1 VKNEFP
7 RHNVRGKWIDDQSK
21 EAMDVMER
29 ETMFM
34 KRSIIE
40 TY

>member
-1 VKNEFP
+1 VKNESP
-7 RHNVRGKWIDDQSK
+7 RHNVRSKWINDQLK
-21 EAMDVMER
+21 EAMVVMER
-29 ETMFM
+29 GTMFM

>member
-1 VKNEFP
+1 MKNESP
-7 RHNVRGKWIDDQSK
+7 RHNVRGKWIEDQLK
-21 EAMDVMER
+21 EVMDVMER
-29 ETMFM
+29 GTMFM

>member
-1 VKNEFP
+1 VKNESP
-7 RHNVRGKWIDDQSK
+7 RHNVRGKWVNDQLK
-21 EAMDVMER
+21 EAMDVMKR
-29 ETMFM
+29 GTMFM